1 MLKIINSLSP
11 FFEDCYRRINVR
23 EYSRIMKLSPPT
35 ASKRLLELNKEGLLQ
50 VEKDRNYI
58 FYYANKNNKTF
69 VDLSRIYRRDKLS
82 FVIDYLNK
90 SLLNPV
96 IILFGSLA
104 KAEAKIDSDIDLC
117 IFANKKEIN
126 LDKFSKKL
134 ERNIQILFFNSI
146 KDINNPEL
154 ANNIL
159 NGYLL
164 NGRVK
169 L

>member
-134 ERNIQILFFNSI
+134 ERNIQILFINSI

>member
-126 LDKFSKKL
+126 LDKFSKKV